1 MCRFPLTRDAIASPP
16 AVGAGRLS
24 RHDGAVTDEA
34 TATTDLHRPA
44 VDPDGPAI
52 EPPAP
57 QARRRLDKG
66 LLIASL
72 VIAAGVVLIIWGMT
86 SAFTGDDGVERP
98 AEIETLSPVE
108 NAVQVLQQEQVTVD
122 LVFGYEARLE
132 IDGVEL
138 PTELLGQVEVEPGA
152 QIDLPP
158 VAIFDPGTGII
169 SFQPTDGA
177 PIEEFTEGRHEAKIT
192 YWKADEGEDSARS
205 YRWTFNVV

>member
-1 MCRFPLTRDAIASPP
+1 M
-16 AVGAGRLS
+16 
-24 RHDGAVTDEA
+24 TDEA
-34 TATTDLHRPA
+34 TTTTDVDRPA
-44 VDPDGPAI
+44 AQPDAPVLDGPASR
-52 EPPAP
+52 P
-57 QARRRLDKG
+57 RRRVDKG

-72 VIAAGVVLIIWGMT
+72 VIAAGIVLIVWGMT

-98 AEIETLSPVE
+98 PEIEALSPVE

-138 PTELLGQVEVEPGA
+138 PTELLGQVEVEPGV

-158 VAIFDPGTGII
+158 VAIFDPGTGVI

-205 YRWTFNVV
+205 YRWSFNVV

>member
-1 MCRFPLTRDAIASPP
+1 MM
-16 AVGAGRLS
+16 GG
-24 RHDGAVTDEA
+24 VTDEA
-34 TATTDLHRPA
+34 TTMTD
-44 VDPDGPAI
+44 VDGPTA
-52 EPPAP
+52 PPDAP
-57 QARRRLDKG
+57 VIGSGEQRRRRRFDKG

-72 VIAAGVVLIIWGMT
+72 VIASGIALIVWGMT
-86 SAFTGDDGVERP
+86 SAFTGDDGIDRP
-98 AEIETLSPVE
+98 AEIEAISPVE
-108 NAVQVLQQEQVTVD
+108 NAIQVLQQEQVTVD

-205 YRWTFNVV
+205 YRWSFNVI